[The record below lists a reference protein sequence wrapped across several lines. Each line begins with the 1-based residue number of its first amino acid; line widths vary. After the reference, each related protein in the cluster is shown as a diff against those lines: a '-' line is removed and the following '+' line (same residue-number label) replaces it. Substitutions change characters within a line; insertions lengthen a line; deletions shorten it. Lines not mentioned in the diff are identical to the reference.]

1 MPKVIIP
8 FSLQMLQ
15 RTGANYRFCP
25 ICKSGKMERVTSY
38 LNHNGT
44 LVNIKDLNR
53 KRTKKKDRP
62 QQLKKVMP

>member
-8 FSLQMLQ
+8 SSLQMLQ

-25 ICKSGKMERVTSY
+25 TCKSVKMERVKSY

-44 LVNIKDLNR
+44 LVNLKDLNR